1 MGRTIYEGWDRG
13 SVMNEVKNI
22 NKKLNETQDDEE
34 RLKLLNLRMM
44 KTMELSSLY
53 SFGMRRGALPW

>member
-1 MGRTIYEGWDRG
+1 
-13 SVMNEVKNI
+13 MNEVKNI

-53 SFGMRRGALPW
+53 GFGMRRGALPW